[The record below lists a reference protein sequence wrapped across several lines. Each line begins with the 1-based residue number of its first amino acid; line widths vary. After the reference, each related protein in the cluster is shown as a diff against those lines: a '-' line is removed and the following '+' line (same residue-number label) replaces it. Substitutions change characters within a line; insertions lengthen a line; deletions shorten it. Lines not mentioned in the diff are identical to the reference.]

1 MLKRMFSKKMMVSTA
16 VLFALLLVC
25 LIPKD
30 NEYTLEDIPQKLSY
44 VEKESQTSI
53 IYLYDKNKL
62 LARTSVATKGSSVET
77 LSKELI
83 NILITDGTGADK
95 VPSGFTP
102 VLPSETKILS
112 IGLENKVLKVNLS
125 KEVLNVKKEEEEHV
139 IESLVYTLTNI
150 DGVENIILYVDG
162 DILTELPQSKK
173 QLPGTLNRAYG
184 INKEY
189 NLESFKDVESVTV
202 YYVGSYNDEYYYVPV
217 TKYLNT
223 SKDKIKVI
231 IEELASGPTYGSN
244 LMSFLNSNTKL
255 LATEQEVDTL
265 FLVFNEYIFSDM
277 DEKNILEEVLY
288 TIELSIADNY
298 DVKEVVFEVENEEIH
313 KSVLKSL
320 E

>member
-1 MLKRMFSKKMMVSTA
+1 MLKRMFSKKMIVSTA

-25 LIPKD
+25 LVPKN

-44 VEKESQTSI
+44 VEKESQTSV

-62 LARTSVATKGSSVET
+62 LARTNVATSGKDIES
-77 LSKELI
+77 LSRELI
-83 NILITDGTGADK
+83 NILINDGTLTDRI
-95 VPSGFTP
+95 PSGFTP
-102 VLPSETKILS
+102 VLPSDTKILS
-112 IGLENKVLKVNLS
+112 VGIENQTLKINLS
-125 KEVLNVKKEEEEHV
+125 KDALNVKKDEEEHI
-139 IESLVYTLTNI
+139 IEALVYTLTNI
-150 DGVENIILYVDG
+150 DGVANIILYIDG

-173 QLPGTLNRAYG
+173 QLPSALNRAYG

-189 NLESFKDVESVTV
+189 NLESFKDVMSVTV

-217 TKYLNT
+217 TKYMNT

-298 DVKEVVFEVENEEIH
+298 DVKEVVFEVQNEEIH
-313 KSVLKSL
+313 KSVLKSI